1 MKVSQTGRVEEF
13 DAHRPFQKQQS
24 FRQHFSVQ
32 LQANFGNKSTPSFVN
47 YIVTTEGSVHL
58 QSVSQDLIKNNMK
71 NNVV

>member
-24 FRQHFSVQ
+24 YRQHFSVQ

-47 YIVTTEGSVHL
+47 YIVMTVSL
-58 QSVSQDLIKNNMK
+58 QPKDQYIFKALVKT
-71 NNVV
+71 